1 MPDGRSRRST
11 LLCEVAMPGLAIRH
25 LTRYRY
31 RRPVAFGEHRLMLRP
46 LEAHDQTVVSFD
58 LDIDPAPARLKTIHD
73 VFGASVTLAR
83 FERRAS
89 SLLVESRVVVDQTPD
104 EVACDADDEFPPPGA
119 PFGYDAHDFADLIG
133 ATGAAAPEVEAW
145 ARRFAPANGR
155 GRVLEALVAMTH
167 AIGEAMTYEQR
178 LFDPPRP
185 AGETLARRAGS
196 CRDFAVLLV
205 DAARALGLG
214 ARFVSGYLCDA
225 VGAVGAGHTH
235 AWAQVFLPSC
245 GWVDLD
251 PTNGLIGSRG
261 LVRVAVSPHP
271 RRASPLCG
279 SWFGDPADYLGM
291 DVEVEVT
298 ELPSGR
304 RVDIAQGLAAAH

>member
-1 MPDGRSRRST
+1 MP
-11 LLCEVAMPGLAIRH
+11 VLAIRH

-31 RRPVAFGEHRLMLRP
+31 RRPVAFGEHRMMLRP

-58 LDIDPAPARLKTIHD
+58 VRIDPEPTRLRTIHD

-83 FERRAS
+83 FERRAA
-89 SLLVESRVVVDQTPD
+89 SLAVESRVVVDQTPD
-104 EVACDADDEFPPPGA
+104 EVASDADDEFPPPGA
-119 PFGYDAHDFADLIG
+119 PFGYDAHDTADLIG
-133 ATGAAAPEVEAW
+133 ATGAAAPEVEGW

-155 GRVLEALVAMTH
+155 GRVLEALIAMTH
-167 AIGEAMTYEQR
+167 AICEGMSYEQR

-185 AGETLARRAGS
+185 AAETLAGGAGS

-214 ARFVSGYLCDA
+214 ARFVSGYLCDS
-225 VGAVGAGHTH
+225 VGAVGVGHTH

-251 PTNGLIGSRG
+251 PTNGLVGSRG

-291 DVEVEVT
+291 DVEVEVR
-298 ELPSGR
+298 ELPPERSAQ
-304 RVDIAQGLAAAH
+304 VAQGFVAAR